1 MRENKKGRKQM
12 RTKCKKSAA
21 KENWNDE
28 GIGSTSKGSAKRFTA
43 WSRSTYHTLDCSKG
57 NDSLKKIQD
66 QGP

>member
-1 MRENKKGRKQM
+1 MRKGERRKQM

-21 KENWNDE
+21 NEDWNDE
-28 GIGSTSKGSAKRFTA
+28 RIGSTSKGSVKRSTVR
-43 WSRSTYHTLDCSKG
+43 SRSTYHTLDCSKG